1 MVIAKIAGMVMIN
14 DRKYVLIKPF
24 WVDEIYDDVKL

>member
-1 MVIAKIAGMVMIN
+1 MIIAKIAGIVMIN

-24 WVDEIYDDVKL
+24 WVDVMYDDVVL